1 MLCAHCARNPAAA
14 VCKSERTN
22 IIAVFCEWCVMKRI
36 KEGRIDPELVKK
48 LETVRSVYLC
58 E

>member
-1 MLCAHCARNPAAA
+1 MKKTNYKLMLGLSIGA
-14 VCKSERTN
+14 VV
-22 IIAVFCEWCVMKRI
+22 IAVLAVFCEWCVMKRI

-48 LETVRSVYLC
+48 LETVRAVSLC